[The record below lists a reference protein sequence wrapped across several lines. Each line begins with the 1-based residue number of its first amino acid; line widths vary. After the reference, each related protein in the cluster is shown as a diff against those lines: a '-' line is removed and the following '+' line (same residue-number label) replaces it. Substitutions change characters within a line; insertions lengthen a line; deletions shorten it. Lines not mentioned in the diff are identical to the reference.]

1 MDLMEKDGN
10 MQEQMG
16 NINGETGIVRAK
28 KNSSNKKHCNKNK
41 GCLWWAHEHI
51 PVKKRVSTLKNTAIE
66 ASKTQM
72 QGCKDMKMLK
82 LGIEEKQDSHT
93 GQHV

>member
-16 NINGETGIVRAK
+16 DINGETGIVRAK